1 MPGVTIAARF
11 RAAGETSEV
20 GGDFYDVFGVG
31 DAWMVVVGD
40 VTGKGP
46 AAATITSLARYTM
59 RTAAMYERSP
69 SAVLA
74 RLNAALAADPDRRQI
89 CTAVCARIE
98 PAEDGTLRVAL
109 ARGGHP
115 PPYLISAAGGAETV
129 GTPGPLLGAF
139 DGGDWEESH
148 FVVGVGDALVFYTDG
163 VTDTRGE
170 DGDVFGEER
179 LSELLDGS
187 AALDADEVAS
197 RIDDALQAFEHGH
210 QRDDVA
216 LLVLRAGG
224 GDPALAGVGALSGI
238 RTAGRPPRP

>member
-1 MPGVTIAARF
+1 M
-11 RAAGETSEV
+11 
-20 GGDFYDVFGVG
+20 
-31 DAWMVVVGD
+31 
-40 VTGKGP
+40 
-46 AAATITSLARYTM
+46 
-59 RTAAMYERSP
+59 
-69 SAVLA
+69 
-74 RLNAALAADPDRRQI
+74 
-89 CTAVCARIE
+89 CARIE
-98 PAEDGTLRVAL
+98 PAKDGTLRVEL

-115 PPYLISAAGGAETV
+115 PPFLISAAGGAETV

-148 FVVGVGDALVFYTDG
+148 FVVGAGDALVFYTDG

-179 LSELLDGS
+179 LSR
-187 AALDADEVAS
+187 AARRIRRLDADEVAS
-197 RIDDALQAFEHGH
+197 RIDEALQAFEHGQ

-224 GDPALAGVGALSGI
+224 GGGPPLVGVGAVSGI